1 MPPYPSIQCKWS
13 WIWPVYIDRCILGD
27 PFSGYSILPGPV
39 SNLGELKRRL
49 AWRYYNTILFEKWN
63 TDHIIWCSSCLK
75 ENINLRFPAASYI
88 PEWELTLTQSLK
100 RVWIGLPDQGPWI
113 GPRLRKIFKFLVS
126 VLKVLI
132 FYLTWSLTKYA
143 GLGLKLGRPWWLK
156 ERD

>member
-39 SNLGELKRRL
+39 SNLGELKRIL

-63 TDHIIWCSSCLK
+63 TDHIIWCSSCLRK
-75 ENINLRFPAASYI
+75 YKLTVSCSVIYSRMGINIDTITKKGLNRIVWSGSVNRTTPPQDFQI
-88 PEWELTLTQSLK
+88 PCFRPESL
-100 RVWIGLPDQGPWI
+100 D
-113 GPRLRKIFKFLVS
+113 
-126 VLKVLI
+126 